1 MNIYDFLYYIILP
14 VLSIS
19 VVMVFIRFIIGP
31 RISDRVLALDLLITI
46 GIGIVAVVSILS
58 GQDTFLDIALI
69 FGIIAFLGTVAFSFY
84 LDKKGREEQ

>member
-1 MNIYDFLYYIILP
+1 M
-14 VLSIS
+14 
-19 VVMVFIRFIIGP
+19 GP
-31 RISDRVLALDLLITI
+31 CISDRVLALDLLITI

-84 LDKKGREEQ
+84 LDKKGKEEQ

>member
-1 MNIYDFLYYIILP
+1 
-14 VLSIS
+14 
-19 VVMVFIRFIIGP
+19 MVFIRFIIGP

-46 GIGIVAVVSILS
+46 GIGIVGVVSILS

-84 LDKKGREEQ
+84 LDKKGKEGE

>member
-14 VLSIS
+14 ILSIS
-19 VVMVFIRFIIGP
+19 VVMVFIRFIMGP

-84 LDKKGREEQ
+84 LDKKGKEEQ

>member
-1 MNIYDFLYYIILP
+1 MSIYDFLYYIILP

-84 LDKKGREEQ
+84 LDKKGKEEQ

>member
-46 GIGIVAVVSILS
+46 GIGIVAVVSVLS

-84 LDKKGREEQ
+84 LDKKGKEEQ